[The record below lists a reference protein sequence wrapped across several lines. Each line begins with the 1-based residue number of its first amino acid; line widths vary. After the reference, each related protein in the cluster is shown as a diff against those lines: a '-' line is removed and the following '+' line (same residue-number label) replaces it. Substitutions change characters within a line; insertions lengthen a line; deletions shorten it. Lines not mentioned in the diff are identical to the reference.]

1 MLEKINLERMVNI
14 VCGHLPIGCVVTLEM
29 EHGSADVNLID
40 TNGDYVNLPDTTDK
54 TIIEQLNDALLV
66 ANGWVE

>member
-1 MLEKINLERMVNI
+1 MLKEINLERMVDI
-14 VCGHLPIGCVVTLEM
+14 ICGHLPTGWTVALEM
-29 EHGSADVNLID
+29 EKGSATVNAVD
-40 TNGDYVNLPDTTDK
+40 DFGNFATLPDTADK